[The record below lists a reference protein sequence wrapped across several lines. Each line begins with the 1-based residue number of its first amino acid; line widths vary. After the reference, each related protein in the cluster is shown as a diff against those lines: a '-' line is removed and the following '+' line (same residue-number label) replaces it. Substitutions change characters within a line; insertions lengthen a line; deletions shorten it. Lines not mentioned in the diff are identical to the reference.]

1 VVDLPFGS
9 TPIDFAYMV
18 HTNVGHRCRG
28 AKVNGKLVPLE
39 YQLQTGDKIEI
50 LTANRGGP
58 SRDWLNPSLGL
69 VKSPRTR
76 SKIKQW
82 FKQQDRE
89 QNLEHGKILI
99 EKEFKRLGIG
109 QIDLQEFVD
118 YFHLRT
124 LEDLYVGIGCG
135 DVPIGRLVNRIA
147 ETQHAP
153 ETETIELVP
162 TIPSR
167 AKPSDT
173 VIVMGLKG
181 LATTMARCCNPMP
194 GDEIIGYI
202 TRGRGA
208 TIHRSDC
215 PNVLRVTDK
224 ERLVKVDWG
233 TEEKTFPIPLQ
244 IKAYD
249 RQGLMTDI
257 SAIISSEP
265 VRLIDLSLNNRQN
278 LVVINLVLEISGIS
292 QLSRLLARLENLPN
306 VIQAIRVRPG

>member
-1 VVDLPFGS
+1 
-9 TPIDFAYMV
+9 
-18 HTNVGHRCRG
+18 
-28 AKVNGKLVPLE
+28 
-39 YQLQTGDKIEI
+39 
-50 LTANRGGP
+50 
-58 SRDWLNPSLGL
+58 
-69 VKSPRTR
+69 
-76 SKIKQW
+76 
-82 FKQQDRE
+82 
-89 QNLEHGKILI
+89 
-99 EKEFKRLGIG
+99 
-109 QIDLQEFVD
+109 
-118 YFHLRT
+118 
-124 LEDLYVGIGCG
+124 
-135 DVPIGRLVNRIA
+135 
-147 ETQHAP
+147 
-153 ETETIELVP
+153 
-162 TIPSR
+162 
-167 AKPSDT
+167 
-173 VIVMGLKG
+173 
-181 LATTMARCCNPMP
+181 MARCCSPMP

-249 RQGLMTDI
+249 RQGLMPDI
-257 SAIISSEP
+257 SNIISSEP